1 MTICFGWND
10 IDLRDAPDHETVS
23 LRPHHLWSRRLI
35 AASRLVGHIARW
47 RVERRGADATPV
59 GRASGRPRV
68 ACEDYVAN
76 ILAMADEARRHGARV
91 VIIAP
96 VYRDPVTNPDDAFR
110 IGRWRAALVRAAG
123 QAGIPCLLVPE
134 LTEVGWPHNG
144 ELFGEV
150 IHPNEA
156 GHQLL
161 ASRLVELIE
170 SEGLLDAAAGSKAVE
185 KK

>member
-1 MTICFGWND
+1 M
-10 IDLRDAPDHETVS
+10 
-23 LRPHHLWSRRLI
+23 
-35 AASRLVGHIARW
+35 
-47 RVERRGADATPV
+47 
-59 GRASGRPRV
+59 
-68 ACEDYVAN
+68 
-76 ILAMADEARRHGARV
+76 
-91 VIIAP
+91 
-96 VYRDPVTNPDDAFR
+96 
-110 IGRWRAALVRAAG
+110 
-123 QAGIPCLLVPE
+123 PE